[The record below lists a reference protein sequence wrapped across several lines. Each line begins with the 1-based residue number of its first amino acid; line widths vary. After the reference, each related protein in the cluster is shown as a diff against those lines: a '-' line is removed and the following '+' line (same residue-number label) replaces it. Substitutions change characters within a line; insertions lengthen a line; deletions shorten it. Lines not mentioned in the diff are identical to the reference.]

1 MKDFKMKVTAKGQE
15 PFKLEQTDLIQN
27 CWQYIADLEHLNPMT
42 VEEFGY
48 YDFIDQLLN
57 NFFTLKMV
65 FNEYGQEPTPEMVR
79 IEEFITK
86 YLKRFFNAIN
96 EQELYQH
103 PPAFSETL
111 QDNFKD

>member
-1 MKDFKMKVTAKGQE
+1 MKDFKMKVTAKGQK

-27 CWQYIADLEHLNPMT
+27 CLQYIADLEHLNPMT

-48 YDFIDQLLN
+48 YDFIDQILN

-65 FNEYGQEPTPEMVR
+65 FNEYGQEPTPEIVR

-86 YLKRFFNAIN
+86 YLKRFFNAI
-96 EQELYQH
+96 QEEELKKQ
-103 PPAFSETL
+103 PPVFFNTL
-111 QDNFKD
+111 Q